1 MRLGHERIAERPALF
16 EGRRIGLITNHTG
29 RATVTQLRE
38 RFQLGAL
45 FAPEHGLRGDAPE
58 GERLASS
65 VDAETGL
72 PVHSLYG
79 KTTRPTAAMLA
90 GLDLLVYDIQD
101 AGARCFTYLSTLL
114 EAMRA
119 AAQAGLP
126 IVVLDRPVPTGGVD
140 LDGPLLDLRFA
151 SFVGPAPVPLR
162 YGLTPG
168 EFASFCNARLGIR
181 ASLEVVPLEGW
192 RRAMWFDDTGRPWV
206 APSPALRSLAAC
218 ALYPGTV
225 LFEATNVSEG
235 RGTDLPFEW
244 IGAPWL
250 DAQRLARIAVDG
262 VRLHAEPRAPVRF
275 EAVCPGLRIEIVDRA
290 RLRPVAV
297 GVTLLAAI
305 RALHGEDLRIDGS
318 GFDRLAGT
326 DALRGAL
333 AEGAPAERIVESWRP
348 GLATFVRERAP
359 YLLY

>member
-1 MRLGHERIAERPALF
+1 
-16 EGRRIGLITNHTG
+16 
-29 RATVTQLRE
+29 
-38 RFQLGAL
+38 
-45 FAPEHGLRGDAPE
+45 
-58 GERLASS
+58 
-65 VDAETGL
+65 
-72 PVHSLYG
+72 
-79 KTTRPTAAMLA
+79 MLA

-126 IVVLDRPVPTGGVD
+126 FVVLDRPAPTGGVD
-140 LDGPLLDLRFA
+140 LDGPLLDPRFA

-168 EFASFCNARLGIR
+168 EFARFCNARLSIG

-192 RRAMWFDDTGRPWV
+192 RRAMWFAETGRPWV

-218 ALYPGTV
+218 ALYPGAV

-250 DAQRLARIAVDG
+250 DAERLARSALEG
-262 VRLHAEPRAPVRF
+262 VRLHAEPRAPARF
-275 EAVCPGLRIEIVDRA
+275 GAVCPGLRIEIVERA

-297 GVTLLAAI
+297 GVALLAAI
-305 RALHGEDLRIDGS
+305 RARHEEHLKIDGPR
-318 GFDRLAGT
+318 FDRLAGT
-326 DALRGAL
+326 DALRGAIE
-333 AEGAPAERIVESWRP
+333 EGAPAERIAESWRP
-348 GLATFVRERAP
+348 ELARFARERAP